1 MKTPLNIA
9 LYVGLWPHN
18 IGNAFLGLGA
28 EAIIR
33 QAFPDAAV
41 FRTGCAGH
49 WMFSHGQDH
58 IKKNFFGYPKI
69 KKAPDYIHNSL
80 ELAQVADVDLVV
92 VPGMCL
98 AKEFIAT
105 SGKTLL
111 HLAQRK
117 IPVLFLGAGPD
128 RSVLVNRQPFP
139 GSGLASRIMAD
150 VTAERLDILR
160 EADDIFRHD
169 VEDSNQNKRLWQY
182 FAALALSPFPDGG
195 YVVTLRAVQTA
206 EGAAGNTARFTADLL
221 ERVTAHILAQ
231 CPKVQRVFY
240 DLTPSKSY
248 KRANL

>member
-117 IPVLFLGAGPD
+117 F
-128 RSVLVNRQPFP
+128 PFC
-139 GSGLASRIMAD
+139 
-150 VTAERLDILR
+150 
-160 EADDIFRHD
+160 F
-169 VEDSNQNKRLWQY
+169 
-182 FAALALSPFPDGG
+182 
-195 YVVTLRAVQTA
+195 
-206 EGAAGNTARFTADLL
+206 
-221 ERVTAHILAQ
+221 
-231 CPKVQRVFY
+231 
-240 DLTPSKSY
+240 
-248 KRANL
+248 